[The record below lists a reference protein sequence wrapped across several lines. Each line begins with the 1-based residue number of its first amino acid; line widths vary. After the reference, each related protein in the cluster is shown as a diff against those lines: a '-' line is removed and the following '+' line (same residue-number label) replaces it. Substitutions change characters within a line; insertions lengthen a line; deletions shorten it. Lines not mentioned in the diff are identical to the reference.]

1 MENKLEHVNYERAM
15 FDIEDASD
23 EEIKLIL
30 IYADCPPIEAINK
43 FNNCHKKLLD
53 LINSNKLNKSYKEI
67 SRFHRDFVKTNKKD
81 ISPLCFNFLKESFFI
96 RTGLPF
102 FTRNL

>member
-1 MENKLEHVNYERAM
+1 MENKLEYVNYERAM

-43 FNNCHKKLLD
+43 FNNCHK
-53 LINSNKLNKSYKEI
+53 NY
-67 SRFHRDFVKTNKKD
+67 
-81 ISPLCFNFLKESFFI
+81 
-96 RTGLPF
+96 
-102 FTRNL
+102 